1 MRLQQKFGM
10 LFALLGSTAAVSV
23 AVAVWAT
30 TFLERELGWPLESI
44 HEVMSGLH
52 EMKRAVEDES
62 AAIGF
67 MRGSG
72 ALLESDSV
80 EYSGDQARA
89 KFLEASERM
98 DAAIARLEDS
108 PSYLVRSGVS
118 TARNLRVRA
127 EKLRSLGTDWFDTG
141 LAQDRA
147 ALGQELGSVHELI
160 ERLEGRILSDTGL
173 AVEHGQ
179 RLRTLVLGLVSVSA
193 VVVALAGVLAM
204 ILVRRW
210 IVQPV
215 EALREA
221 AERIGTGDLSYRVEV
236 AGSDE
241 LAALSRDV
249 NEMAMTLARMQEE
262 RVERERLAAVGEM
275 ARRIVHNLRKPL
287 SGIRALAETTRSEL
301 PASSD
306 LVEVQD
312 RIMRAVDRFEAWLRD
327 VLRASSPLDLQVCD
341 NQVEGWVREVLE
353 AHEPEAQMRGVSL
366 VLDCGRAPERACF
379 DAHHLGHALTA
390 VVSNAIDFSPDGGR
404 VEVRLESDNSGW
416 WILVLDEGPG
426 VPEDQAQAVFRAYMT
441 TRTTGTGIGLAVA
454 KRVLEQHGG
463 QIRVVPA
470 SERISDLGGAVFEL
484 RLGLKMAR
492 DGQAGGSIGHD
503 PGH

>member
-1 MRLQQKFGM
+1 M

-23 AVAVWAT
+23 GVAVWAT

-44 HEVMSGLH
+44 HEVMSGLYT
-52 EMKRAVEDES
+52 MKRAVEDES
-62 AAIGF
+62 SAIGF

-72 ALLESDSV
+72 ALLDDDRSEFA
-80 EYSGDQARA
+80 GDEARS
-89 KFLEASERM
+89 KFLDASMRI
-98 DAAIARLEDS
+98 DAAIAKLEKS

-118 TARNLRVRA
+118 TARNLRVRSQ
-127 EKLRSLGTDWFDTG
+127 KLHDLGMAWFNTG
-141 LAQDRA
+141 LVEDRV
-147 ALGQELGSVHELI
+147 ALGRELGSVHELI

-173 AVEHGQ
+173 AVEHGA
-179 RLRTLVLGLVSVSA
+179 RLRTTVLGLVSVSA
-193 VVVALAGVLAM
+193 LIVALSGVLAM

-221 AERIGTGDLSYRVEV
+221 AERIGSGDLSYRVDV

-241 LAALSRDV
+241 LAALSHDV
-249 NEMAMTLARMQEE
+249 NEMAATLGRMQDE

-301 PASSD
+301 PDGSD

-312 RIMRAVDRFEAWLRD
+312 RIMRAVDRFEAWLKD
-327 VLRASSPLDLQVCD
+327 VLRASSPLDLQVGEHE
-341 NQVEGWVREVLE
+341 VAGWVLEVLE

-366 VLDCGRAPERACF
+366 VLDCVGAPERACF
-379 DAHHLGHALTA
+379 DAHHLGHALSA
-390 VVSNAIDFSPDGGR
+390 VVSNAIDFSPEGGR
-404 VEVRLESDNSGW
+404 VGIRTSSDNDEW
-416 WILVLDEGPG
+416 WIWVSDEGSG
-426 VPEDQAQAVFRAYMT
+426 VPEDQAEAVFRAYMT
-441 TRTTGTGIGLAVA
+441 TRATGTGIGLAVA
-454 KRVLEQHGG
+454 RRVLEQHSGR
-463 QIRVVPA
+463 IRVVPA
-470 SERISDLGGAVFEL
+470 SERISGSCGAVFEL
-484 RLGLKMAR
+484 RLGLKMAS
-492 DGQAGGSIGHD
+492 DGQQGGSIGQD

>member
-44 HEVMSGLH
+44 HEVMSGLYQ
-52 EMKRAVEDES
+52 MKRGVEDES

-72 ALLESDSV
+72 AMLAGDESEFSSDEALS
-80 EYSGDQARA
+80 Q
-89 KFLEASERM
+89 FLDASMRI
-98 DAAIARLEDS
+98 DAAIAKLEDS

-118 TARNLRVRA
+118 TARNLRVRS
-127 EKLRSLGTDWFDTG
+127 EKLRSLGMAWFSSG
-141 LAQDRA
+141 EPQDRE
-147 ALGQELGSVHELI
+147 ALGRELGSVHELI

-173 AVEHGQ
+173 AVAHGQ
-179 RLRTLVLGLVSVSA
+179 RLRSLLLGLVSISA
-193 VVVALAGVLAM
+193 VIVALAGVLAM

-215 EALREA
+215 EVLREA
-221 AERIGTGDLSYRVEV
+221 AERIGSGDLSYRVDV

-241 LAALSRDV
+241 LAALSHDV
-249 NEMAMTLARMQEE
+249 NEMAVTLAQMQDE

-287 SGIRALAETTRSEL
+287 SGIRALAETTRTEL
-301 PASSD
+301 PADSD

-327 VLRASSPLDLQVCD
+327 VLRASSPLDLQIHEVAIE
-341 NQVEGWVREVLE
+341 QWVREVLD

-366 VLDCGRAPERACF
+366 VLDCAAAPERACF
-379 DAHHLGHALTA
+379 DAHHLGHALSA
-390 VVSNAIDFSPDGGR
+390 VVSNAIDFSPDGGQ
-404 VEVRLESDNSGW
+404 VEVRIGSDNDRW
-416 WILVLDEGPG
+416 WIRVSDSGAG
-426 VPEDQAQAVFRAYMT
+426 VPEDQAEAVFRAYMT

-454 KRVLEQHGG
+454 RRVLEQHGG

-470 SERISDLGGAVFEL
+470 LERISGPDGAVFEL
-484 RLGLKMAR
+484 CLGLTVAR
-492 DGQAGGSIGHD
+492 DGQQGDSIGQD
-503 PGH
+503 SGH